1 MKNRTIPYL
10 PAVSVGEG
18 GPLATQRRSLT
29 SLLLLLCLLLFSHT
43 ARALDIGV
51 SWAVFATPD
60 QPYVEVN
67 LEIAAQT
74 ILFKRIDSLQM
85 QASAEITIMLKQ
97 GDKVVSFEK
106 YVLNSPLTA
115 TPQTLLDV
123 KRFVVPN
130 GDYTLEV
137 ICADVNNPANKDS
150 YTVPVEVSVG
160 KEKIH
165 LAQLQLLR
173 GFKADNSESSFSKNG
188 YFLEPLPFSFYDKNA
203 VRLAFYTEVY
213 HSIKN
218 VSAEGYLVRYFI
230 EREKGN
236 GIREVI
242 TMGNQKKKPTPIDAV
257 LAQMDIS
264 KLESGNYTLTVEI
277 RNSANDLLTSR
288 QVSFQRSNPFLEV
301 KPSDLTEELV
311 AKQFVQ
317 DLDEPTLRFALQAIG
332 VLAAGSESEELK
344 GILKQGDLKK
354 MRFYLFRHFVTRDP
368 NNPDIAYQKYMET
381 ARAADA
387 KFKSGFRYGFE
398 SDRGRTFMRFGRPDD
413 LIHVE
418 DDPGAP
424 PYEIWVY
431 YKFPT
436 TQQNNVKFLFY
447 NPSLAGEDF
456 MLLHSNARGEIS
468 NPRWE
473 VTLYQRNAQ
482 GQENDNYGDATS
494 MKRNYNRNARVY
506 FEDF

>member
-1 MKNRTIPYL
+1 MKNK
-10 PAVSVGEG
+10 A
-18 GPLATQRRSLT
+18 SLFAL
-29 SLLLLLCLLLFSHT
+29 SLLLATTFPFA

-51 SWAVFATPD
+51 SFAVYATPE

-74 ILFKRIDSLQM
+74 VTFKELDSTRR
-85 QASAEITIMLKQ
+85 QAGVEVLMMLKQ
-97 GDKVVSFEK
+97 GDKVVNYEK
-106 YVLNSPLTA
+106 YVLNSPFVA
-115 TPQTLLDV
+115 VPQTLLDV

-130 GDYTLEV
+130 GDYELEV
-137 ICADVNNPANKDS
+137 ICTDVNNPANKDS
-150 YTVPVEVSVG
+150 YVTPIKVAVISDKIYLSEV
-160 KEKIH
+160 
-165 LAQLQLLR
+165 QLLR
-173 GFKADNSESSFSKNG
+173 GFKADNSDSPFSKNG

-213 HSIKN
+213 YSSKS
-218 VSAEGYLVRYFI
+218 VTPEGYLVRYFI
-230 EREKGN
+230 EQEKGN
-236 GIREVI
+236 GVRELI
-242 TMGNQKKKPTPIDAV
+242 SAGNQKKKPTPIDAV

-264 KLESGNYTLTVEI
+264 KLGSGNYTLTIEL
-277 RNSANDLLTSR
+277 RNSANELLTSR
-288 QVSFQRSNPFLEV
+288 QVSFQRSNPFLQV
-301 KPSDLTEELV
+301 TASDLTDEVV

-317 DLDEPTLRFALQAIG
+317 DLDEKTLRFALQAVG

-344 GILKQGDLKK
+344 GILKGSDLTK
-354 MRFYLFRHFVTRDP
+354 MRFYLFRHFVQKDP
-368 NNPDIAYQKYMET
+368 NNPELAYQKYIET
-381 ARAADA
+381 AMAADK

-398 SDRGRTFMRFGRPDD
+398 SDRGRTYMRFGRPDD

-431 YKFPT
+431 YNFPKT
-436 TQQNNVKFLFY
+436 NQKNVKFLFY

-456 MLLHSNARGEIS
+456 IVLHSTARGEIS

-482 GQENDNYGDATS
+482 GQESDNYGDATS
-494 MKRNYNRNARVY
+494 MKRNVNRNARVY

>member
-1 MKNRTIPYL
+1 MKNHAIPFS
-10 PAVSVGEG
+10 PAVAEGEG
-18 GPLATQRRSLT
+18 GSFAIQRRLLS
-29 SLLLLLCLLLFSHT
+29 SPLLLLMLLLFSHT

-67 LEIAAQT
+67 LEIAAQSIT
-74 ILFKRIDSLQM
+74 FQRIDSLQM

-106 YVLNSPLTA
+106 YMLNSPLTA

-137 ICADVNNPANKDS
+137 ICTDENNPVNKDS
-150 YTVPVEVSVG
+150 YTAPVEVSVG

-165 LAQLQLLR
+165 LAQVQLLR
-173 GFKADNSESSFSKNG
+173 GFKADNSESPFSKNG

-230 EREKGN
+230 EHEKGN
-236 GIREVI
+236 GIREVV

-288 QVSFQRSNPFLEV
+288 QVSFQRSNPFLQV
-301 KPSDLTEELV
+301 KPTDLTEELV

-354 MRFYLFRHFVTRDP
+354 MRF
-368 NNPDIAYQKYMET
+368 
-381 ARAADA
+381 
-387 KFKSGFRYGFE
+387 
-398 SDRGRTFMRFGRPDD
+398 
-413 LIHVE
+413 
-418 DDPGAP
+418 
-424 PYEIWVY
+424 
-431 YKFPT
+431 
-436 TQQNNVKFLFY
+436 
-447 NPSLAGEDF
+447 
-456 MLLHSNARGEIS
+456 
-468 NPRWE
+468 
-473 VTLYQRNAQ
+473 
-482 GQENDNYGDATS
+482 
-494 MKRNYNRNARVY
+494 
-506 FEDF
+506 